1 MYSDISGSRKYP
13 VIFNPSSGPSV
24 NLAAVVRGGT
34 TNSAVNRLRRYAN
47 DVHLSAVLENTAL
60 VEEIRCG
67 EPLDEHLIP
76 LTCAVFFHTERK

>member
-13 VIFNPSSGPSV
+13 VILNPFSGPSV

-34 TNSAVNRLRRYAN
+34 TNSAVHRLMRYAN
-47 DVHLSAVLENTAL
+47 DVHLSAVFENTAL
-60 VEEIRCG
+60 VEGIRC

-76 LTCAVFFHTERK
+76 LTCAVFFHTARK